1 MLTDKKDLYNK
12 LLVDNNKEIDYLDTR
27 ITEFEYDSYIT
38 YIVPQFAIGRIDL
51 ISYIHYETVD
61 LWWLIAQ
68 VNDIVDPI
76 TELYMGRVL
85 RIPAIGD
92 YYGFYN
98 ANSIIDEIEEVFDSR
113 TLT

>member
-1 MLTDKKDLYNK
+1 MLTDKKDMYKKVLIN
-12 LLVDNNKEIDYLDTR
+12 NNKETDYLDTR
-27 ITEFEYDSYIT
+27 ITDLVFDT
-38 YIVPQFAIGRIDL
+38 YTTFIVPQFTIGRIDL
-51 ISYIHYETVD
+51 ISYIHYDTVD

-68 VNDIVDPI
+68 VNDVIDPI

-85 RIPAIGD
+85 RIPAVGD

-98 ANSIIDEIEEVFDSR
+98 TNSIIDEIEEVFDSR